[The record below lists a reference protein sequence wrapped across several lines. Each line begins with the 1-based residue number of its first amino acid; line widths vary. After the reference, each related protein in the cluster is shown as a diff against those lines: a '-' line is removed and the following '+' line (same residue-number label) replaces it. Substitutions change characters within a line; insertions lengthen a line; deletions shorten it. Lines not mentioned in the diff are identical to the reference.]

1 MFDDPELIERG
12 WVTSYEQ
19 GLVGRLHQAGLLF
32 DFSETPG
39 RIAGPPL
46 VVGDSTREILREAGY
61 DDEGIDALLT
71 DGVVAEAG

>member
-1 MFDDPELIERG
+1 M
-12 WVTSYEQ
+12 
-19 GLVGRLHQAGLLF
+19 LF

-46 VVGDSTREILREAGY
+46 VVGDSTRDILREAGY

>member
-1 MFDDPELIERG
+1 
-12 WVTSYEQ
+12 
-19 GLVGRLHQAGLLF
+19 LLF

-61 DDEGIDALLT
+61 DDATIDELVT
-71 DGVVAEAG
+71 EGVVHER